1 MQVLTDS
8 NLSILGDMVKS
19 LSKRAIKQ
27 QSSVEQL
34 TQELTQC
41 KGESLHHS
49 IFSCLPWRL
58 TSLLLCRPMP
68 GVLAAHHGGRRAG
81 HDTADGGAGD
91 PGEGQEGQEKIAV
104 VWNEAL
110 CQR

>member
-49 IFSCLPWRL
+49 IFSCFPWDSPRCCCADQCQASWQL
-58 TSLLLCRPMP
+58 ITE
-68 GVLAAHHGGRRAG
+68 VGGQVTTLQTEVQAIPVKGKKGKR
-81 HDTADGGAGD
+81 
-91 PGEGQEGQEKIAV
+91 K
-104 VWNEAL
+104 
-110 CQR
+110 

>member
-34 TQELTQC
+34 TQEVTQC
-41 KGESLHHS
+41 KGEPLHQ
-49 IFSCLPWRL
+49 CLF
-58 TSLLLCRPMP
+58 LCF
-68 GVLAAHHGGRRAG
+68 AADPPRRFCADQCQASWQLITEVGGQVTTLQTEVQAIPVKGKKGKR
-81 HDTADGGAGD
+81 
-91 PGEGQEGQEKIAV
+91 K
-104 VWNEAL
+104 
-110 CQR
+110 

>member
-34 TQELTQC
+34 TQEVTQC
-41 KGESLHHS
+41 KGEPLHRRMQRTH
-49 IFSCLPWRL
+49 L
-58 TSLLLCRPMP
+58 TLTLSLLRQTN
-68 GVLAAHHGGRRAG
+68 ARRLG
-81 HDTADGGAGD
+81 S
-91 PGEGQEGQEKIAV
+91 
-104 VWNEAL
+104 
-110 CQR
+110 